1 MPLCGLGYAPAV
13 RPVEVTLYT
22 RENCHLCDKAKAA
35 IAQSGVDAKIIEVN
49 IDDDPDLRRRYTDDV
64 PVVLIDGAEV
74 FRHRVDP
81 VAFAEVVRSRRVPTA
96 LATEK
101 CVPCRGGVPPLK
113 GEELEV
119 LAKELGGG
127 WQVVDEHHLE
137 KSFAFDDFAQ
147 GLSFTNAV
155 GAIAE
160 REGHHP
166 DIHLAW
172 GRVRVTIWTHK
183 IDGLTRSDFVLAA
196 KIDRIF

>member
-1 MPLCGLGYAPAV
+1 M
-13 RPVEVTLYT
+13 RPVDVTLYT
-22 RENCHLCDKAKAA
+22 RRNCPLCEEAKSAMA
-35 IAQSGVDAKIIEVN
+35 CCDADVRITEID

-64 PVVLIDGAEV
+64 PVILIDGAEV

-81 VAFAEVVRSRRVPTA
+81 VAFAEVVRGRKAPPA

-113 GEELEV
+113 GAELQS

-127 WQVVDEHHLE
+127 WQVIDEHHLE
-137 KSFAFDDFAQ
+137 KSFAFDDFEQ
-147 GLSFTNAV
+147 GLSFTNAI

-196 KIDRIF
+196 KIDRIL